1 MWTGIGIW
9 MGWAAEEV
17 CGGAGPYVVAQLLGS
32 GLSFPVCHPVPTESL
47 QICVYFSNFLFNV
60 FILPAKN

>member
-32 GLSFPVCHPVPTESL
+32 GLSFPVCHPRSHRISPNL
-47 QICVYFSNFLFNV
+47 RIFFQIFV
-60 FILPAKN
+60 